1 MGHDVFSG
9 SFSVG
14 KTSLGINHSRKLGNA
29 RNGTTFLR
37 GFGLVKLDPNQ
48 LEDFAWWQRNRG
60 DSSKADWPRYML
72 FSLFARKY
80 LKARP
85 DGNLAKWE
93 TAIRKIKNNE
103 MAKNLTFLRPY
114 QQQGMENLYALHELG
129 CHGLLAD
136 EMGLGKTLQTL
147 ALFSSNPKKDLPDLV
162 ICPASVVPVWVNEAQ
177 SFFPALKI
185 NVLSKDNLFNEENHK
200 GLWIASYTQLR
211 RHRNLLDQFDFRYAV
226 LDEAQLIKNP
236 KAKVTQTCLSISARH
251 RVALSGTPIENSAM
265 DLWTIFRFL
274 MPGLL
279 GPRKEF
285 ENLLSVDPQK
295 ALPLLRKQI
304 SPFVIRR
311 VKREVAKEL
320 PPKIETEIA
329 CQLSNEQKSIYKK
342 FTEEALNTHGEN
354 LSKAFASSSTHIFA
368 LLVRLRQICCDLGL
382 LPDSQF
388 IHGIKGDI
396 LLDRLED
403 LHLSKSKIL
412 VFSQFTKYLDILEKR
427 IHGDIPNLRTFK
439 LTGSTRDRAKPV
451 SEFENSRES
460 CVMLASLKAAGLGVN
475 LKSADYVFL
484 MDPWWNPAAEEQA
497 IDRAHRLG
505 RERPTIV
512 YRFVAKGTIE
522 DRVRQLQ
529 ITKKETFK
537 EIIGEYG
544 KSIDL
549 LEHFSSMRELIEYKE
564 E

>member
-1 MGHDVFSG
+1 M
-9 SFSVG
+9 
-14 KTSLGINHSRKLGNA
+14 
-29 RNGTTFLR
+29 
-37 GFGLVKLDPNQ
+37 
-48 LEDFAWWQRNRG
+48 
-60 DSSKADWPRYML
+60 
-72 FSLFARKY
+72 
-80 LKARP
+80 
-85 DGNLAKWE
+85 
-93 TAIRKIKNNE
+93 
-103 MAKNLTFLRPY
+103 
-114 QQQGMENLYALHELG
+114 
-129 CHGLLAD
+129 
-136 EMGLGKTLQTL
+136 
-147 ALFSSNPKKDLPDLV
+147 
-162 ICPASVVPVWVNEAQ
+162 
-177 SFFPALKI
+177 
-185 NVLSKDNLFNEENHK
+185 
-200 GLWIASYTQLR
+200 
-211 RHRNLLDQFDFRYAV
+211 
-226 LDEAQLIKNP
+226 
-236 KAKVTQTCLSISARH
+236 
-251 RVALSGTPIENSAM
+251 
-265 DLWTIFRFL
+265 
-274 MPGLL
+274 
-279 GPRKEF
+279 
-285 ENLLSVDPQK
+285 
-295 ALPLLRKQI
+295 
-304 SPFVIRR
+304 
-311 VKREVAKEL
+311 
-320 PPKIETEIA
+320 
-329 CQLSNEQKSIYKK
+329 
-342 FTEEALNTHGEN
+342 NTHGEN

-382 LPDSQF
+382 LPDSQV

-403 LHLSKSKIL
+403 LHLSESKIL

-460 CVMLASLKAAGLGVN
+460 CVMLASLKAAGLGLN

-529 ITKKETFK
+529 IEKKETFK